1 VKLSTISK
9 RLRIAGRITTIAVTL
24 LAWLG
29 VCAIEVSPELHSFLH
44 KDAQSP
50 AHTCLVTQL
59 QKHSID
65 SGFVPA
71 VTPAP
76 SAGWNLLAIP
86 GEVQLFASFDYRL
99 SPSRAPPLA

>member
-1 VKLSTISK
+1 MMLF
-9 RLRIAGRITTIAVTL
+9 
-24 LAWLG
+24 AWLA
-29 VCAIEVSPELHSFLH
+29 VCAIEVSPELHAFIH

-76 SAGWNLLAIP
+76 SVGWNSLVML
-86 GEVQLFASFDYRL
+86 GEVQRFASVDYRL
-99 SPSRAPPLA
+99 SPSRAPPLV

>member
-1 VKLSTISK
+1 MM
-9 RLRIAGRITTIAVTL
+9 TIAVML

-29 VCAIEVSPELHSFLH
+29 VCAAEVSPELHTFLH

-65 SGFVPA
+65 SGFAPA
-71 VTPAP
+71 ISPAP
-76 SAGWNLLAIP
+76 PVTWNLLVAKC
-86 GEVQLFASFDYRL
+86 EFRLFTSFDYRL

>member
-1 VKLSTISK
+1 MKLSTISK
-9 RLRIAGRITTIAVTL
+9 RLRIGGRIMTIAVVL

-29 VCAIEVSPELHSFLH
+29 LCAIEVSPELHSFLH

-50 AHTCLVTQL
+50 AHACLVTQL

-65 SGFVPA
+65 SGFAPA

-76 SAGWNLLAIP
+76 SVGWNLLATL
-86 GEVQLFASFDYRL
+86 GAVQLFASFDYRL